1 MWERLKNYRKRQRQ
15 IILRSEKNKLM
26 KIGIDCRTASTTG
39 GIGEYTRQLLKRL
52 IEQND
57 SDQFVL
63 FFDDKKTADNFQ
75 RQNAVIKIIPLNR
88 FRRFLPIIYSQL
100 IVPLFFLLSSCSV
113 MLFPANIAPWL
124 YRKKFLAV
132 IHDLAVYKFP
142 DFFPDQLF
150 NVDRKFLVPSTLRR
164 AVKLIA
170 VSQSTKNDI
179 ISLFKINPNKV
190 SVVYEGGDFFV
201 FDQDQQASLNPDI
214 LPNFFFLFLGTIE
227 PRKNI
232 LNLLLAY
239 QQLVIDE
246 KCDFDLFLVGK
257 AGWKNH
263 DIFKTI
269 DEINESFNSQRIKYF
284 GYLSTNDKILLYQRA
299 QVLVLPSWYEG
310 FGLPIAEAMYFG
322 LPSIISPYGSLPEI
336 GSDASLIM
344 ADGSQAEIYSAL
356 KKFIINNNLRQDLSL
371 QALERSKVFSW
382 RLSAEKTIDILREI

>member
-1 MWERLKNYRKRQRQ
+1 
-15 IILRSEKNKLM
+15 M

-63 FFDDKKTADNFQ
+63 FFDDNKTADNFQ

-124 YRKKFLAV
+124 YRKKFVAV

-150 NVDRKFLVPSTLRR
+150 NIDRKFLVPSTLRR
-164 AVKLIA
+164 AIKLIA

-179 ISLFKINPNKV
+179 VSLFKINPNKV
-190 SVVYEGGDFFV
+190 SVVYEGGDFFI
-201 FDQDQQASLNPDI
+201 FDQEQQASLKSDA
-214 LPNFFFLFLGTIE
+214 LPQNFFLFLGTIE

-232 LNLLLAY
+232 LNVLLAY
-239 QQLVIDE
+239 QRLVIDE

-269 DEINESFNSQRIKYF
+269 DVINENLKTQRIRYF
-284 GYLSTNDKILLYQRA
+284 GYLSADDKIFLYQRA
-299 QVLVLPSWYEG
+299 QVLILSSWYEG
-310 FGLPIAEAMYFG
+310 FGLPVAEAMYFG

-336 GSDASLIM
+336 GGDASLVM
-344 ADGSQAEIYSAL
+344 ADGSKEEIGLAL
-356 KKFIINNNLRQDLSL
+356 KKISTNEYLRQDLSL
-371 QALERSKVFSW
+371 KALERSKVFSW
-382 RLSAEKTIDILREI
+382 RLSAEKIINILKEL